1 MTLVAFNDLMAHAER
16 GQYAVGY
23 FECWNLESLLA
34 VADAAEATRSP
45 VLLGFSGLTL
55 PHPARVRRDPLNV
68 YASMGLEAC
77 RAVTIPAALVFNECP
92 DFYRVLEAAAL
103 GYGLVM
109 FSDESLS
116 LEEQAVRVQ
125 QVAETAHQAGAAAEG
140 EALSLPGLS
149 GELLEI
155 PEQIPLSEVQTARE
169 FVEKTRVDAF
179 AVNLGQLHLHGRQ
192 EVRLNLDLL
201 QELRN
206 ALEVPLVLHGAS
218 SVNRQDL
225 MAAIE
230 LGIRKINVGSALK
243 QAYFESMR
251 KACANVGDGYN
262 PYEVIGSGQSSDVLM
277 AGRVALQREVE
288 ELMRLFGSAGKGDS
302 TL

>member
-1 MTLVAFNDLMAHAER
+1 M
-16 GQYAVGY
+16 
-23 FECWNLESLLA
+23 
-34 VADAAEATRSP
+34 
-45 VLLGFSGLTL
+45 
-55 PHPARVRRDPLNV
+55 
-68 YASMGLEAC
+68 
-77 RAVTIPAALVFNECP
+77 
-92 DFYRVLEAAAL
+92 
-103 GYGLVM
+103 
-109 FSDESLS
+109 
-116 LEEQAVRVQ
+116 
-125 QVAETAHQAGAAAEG
+125 
-140 EALSLPGLS
+140 
-149 GELLEI
+149 
-155 PEQIPLSEVQTARE
+155 QTARE
-169 FVEKTRVDAF
+169 FVEKTGVDAF

-225 MAAIE
+225 VAAIE

-243 QAYFESMR
+243 QAYFESLR
-251 KACANVGDGYN
+251 TACSSVGEGYN

-288 ELMRLFGSAGKGDS
+288 ELMRLFGSAGKGNS